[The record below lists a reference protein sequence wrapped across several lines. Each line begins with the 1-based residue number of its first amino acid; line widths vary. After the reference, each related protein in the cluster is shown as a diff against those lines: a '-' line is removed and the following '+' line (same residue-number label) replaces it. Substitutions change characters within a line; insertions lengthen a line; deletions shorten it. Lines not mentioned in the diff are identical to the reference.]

1 VIVELIIVI
10 VRYIQYLVTKLQQME
25 LSLRQVLV
33 YDLPP
38 NVTKDD
44 LELLFE
50 SRRFC
55 LDGGEVECVEVD
67 ENRLTAVVTLEDESG
82 M

>member
-1 VIVELIIVI
+1 
-10 VRYIQYLVTKLQQME
+10 ME
-25 LSLRQVLV
+25 LSPRQVLV

-38 NVTKDD
+38 EVTKDD

-50 SRRFC
+50 SPSFC
-55 LDGGEVECVEVD
+55 PDGGDVECVEVD
-67 ENRLTAVVTLEDESG
+67 EDSCTAVVTLDNEGG